1 VRARKT
7 KVNTLLKEKGAS
19 NIVVEFTTIVALD
32 KLYAAIE
39 MSEHIAMKIT
49 QSVECFR
56 FEFKWKSPQIVS
68 EIIQTH
74 KVIF

>member
-1 VRARKT
+1 VRASKT
-7 KVNTLLKEKGAS
+7 KVNTLLKEKRAS
-19 NIVVEFTTIVALD
+19 SIIVEFTTIVALN

-49 QSVECFR
+49 KSVECFT
-56 FEFKWKSPQIVS
+56 FESKWKSPQIVS